1 MTMCTRGFA
10 YLMDCQSEFTF
21 SMLCAHKQAS
31 EVHPHLDSIVTC
43 VALKYVR
50 KDEDEE
56 LQLPGMETPMPK
68 EVRLFQMVHTPS
80 THPNILKVID
90 WFDRPASYV
99 MAMERP
105 DPCKDLFTYCQEQG
119 GVLDEDQ
126 ACSITGQLLGSNTAL
141 SNAEWFTAM

>member
-1 MTMCTRGFA
+1 MA
-10 YLMDCQSEFTF
+10 ITF
-21 SMLCAHKQAS
+21 SAQ
-31 EVHPHLDSIVTC
+31 DTSIAIPTIFE

-126 ACSITGQLLGSNTAL
+126 ACSITGQLLGGTTAL